1 MLSISR
7 TLVIA
12 ALLGVILAC
21 LGALWSNGA
30 ATRRASTYA
39 MAGDSLAELALLAGI
54 ADDDGQLQRGEPMP
68 VEVISDGGPLWVL
81 DSVERAVAGDPHFSS
96 GDSPHLLRAEV
107 IDARGGVALQLHLWR
122 AGWELRTPEP
132 RRVRIAAWAAVVA
145 AIVGAALALYVQR
158 VSVGVAA
165 AGVLAQLFLAIDPL
179 PRELFPPQRLV
190 DEWAAGPL
198 IGRVIPLI
206 RGLEGLELGVV
217 AAALA
222 GSLVLVGFDHKRTR
236 GRDGDVGLGSATL
249 TASLGTIGAIAWIEA
264 ASRGSLFAACDPRF
278 GGYAGWLALAGL
290 ILAWL
295 PAIRVSR
302 EAWRARA

>member
-7 TLVIA
+7 TLVIT

-39 MAGDSLAELALLAGI
+39 MATESLAELSLLAGI
-54 ADDDGQLQRGEPMP
+54 ADDDGELQRDEPMA

-81 DSVERAVAGDPHFSS
+81 GSVEQAVAADPHFEAD
-96 GDSPHLLRAEV
+96 DSPHLLRAEV

-122 AGWELRTPEP
+122 AGWELRVPEP
-132 RRVRIAAWAAVVA
+132 RRVRIAVWAAVVA
-145 AIVGAALALYVQR
+145 GIFGAALALFVQR
-158 VSVGVAA
+158 MSVGIAA

-179 PRELFPPQRLV
+179 PRELFPPRPLV
-190 DEWAAGPL
+190 DEWASGPL
-198 IGRVIPLI
+198 FGRVIPFI
-206 RGLEGLELGVV
+206 RGLESLQLGVV

-222 GSLVLVGFDHKRTR
+222 GSLVLVAFDHRRTR
-236 GRDGDVGLGSATL
+236 GRDDDVGLGSASL
-249 TASLGTIGAIAWIEA
+249 TALLGTIGVVAWIEA